1 MLRVNLF
8 FMNSDKNVI
17 NKELVVKK
25 EMDIDLI
32 DPTEVLHPRL
42 KLSALSE
49 FPTANY
55 MEIVPWGRF
64 YFVNNDEY
72 AHKVGYIQCEVDPL
86 MSFKSDIMK
95 TEVLIDRASTGNL
108 YLPDSEML
116 EYAQPYMQTF
126 TIGHQSGPSLDID
139 TNQIILG
146 ITGAV

>member
-95 TEVLIDRASTGNL
+95 TEVLIDRSTKGNL
-108 YLPDSEML
+108 YLPDAQML
-116 EYAQPYMQTF
+116 EYAYPYIQTF
-126 TIGHQSGPSLDID
+126 ELSQMSGKQLSIG
-139 TNQIILG
+139 TNEIILG